1 MQKQQVQKRSGRA
14 APIIQCGCYSVK
26 SSFSHLT
33 REPNFSIIHILIRKG
48 TQMEREDLEQWF
60 QEQREAQ
67 ELFNRLG
74 EWLNDREFE
83 LADEAQ

>member
-1 MQKQQVQKRSGRA
+1 
-14 APIIQCGCYSVK
+14 
-26 SSFSHLT
+26 
-33 REPNFSIIHILIRKG
+33 
-48 TQMEREDLEQWF
+48 MEREDLEQWF

-83 LADEAQ
+83 LADEPQ